1 MKDGLW
7 SIVSGSERP
16 PDIAEGRQIREV
28 CGKKGSC
35 TGHYCFVGRTVAT
48 LSDWR
53 TRRSNHCLEK
63 VGWSVSKEDLGQQ
76 AGATAKAV
84 LIAAERPRLR
94 SKACQSYDGGFR
106 CIVGCWRSS
115 SGGGPCCA
123 PASQLT

>member
-84 LIAAERPRLR
+84 FKKVR
-94 SKACQSYDGGFR
+94 GGSMCLNHHEQVR
-106 CIVGCWRSS
+106 NTLHTLL
-115 SGGGPCCA
+115 P
-123 PASQLT
+123 L